1 MLALHRNA
9 CLCSLEPRTLPFRAV
24 ISSRRRKLATNAVE
38 FLKQGCRIE
47 RGSVH
52 PSLPPTH
59 APSRLDPL
67 PPPPDCLPCPLESIM
82 MDMEQLFKKQ
92 VDKLQTDHQ
101 GTFVLKDSNFRWTS
115 RYAEG
120 G

>member
-1 MLALHRNA
+1 
-9 CLCSLEPRTLPFRAV
+9 
-24 ISSRRRKLATNAVE
+24 
-38 FLKQGCRIE
+38 
-47 RGSVH
+47 
-52 PSLPPTH
+52 
-59 APSRLDPL
+59 
-67 PPPPDCLPCPLESIM
+67 M